1 MITYLFLFF
10 ALLALGTAILVVT
23 NKSTVNSA
31 LALVFHMLSIAGL
44 YLLLRAQF
52 LAVVQVLVYA
62 GAIVVLFI
70 FVIMLLNLEK
80 EENLFAEFSFRH
92 AAAFFAG
99 IAVLAQLLYALGSW
113 TGVLPEFAD
122 QMIAIGTVEA
132 IGDELFTT
140 YLLPFEVTAI
150 LLTAAVVGALMIAQ
164 RKLKSQDK

>member
-23 NKSTVNSA
+23 NKNTVNSA

-62 GAIVVLFI
+62 GAIVVLFL

-80 EENLFAEFSFRH
+80 EESMFAEFSFKL

-113 TGVLPEFAD
+113 SGVLPEFAD
-122 QMIAIGTVEA
+122 QMSAIGTVEA

-164 RKLKSQDK
+164 RKLKFQDQ